1 MKLPKSNMPHEKEIA
16 IELFMQTPDHFR
28 CPYLAQDPI
37 GFYCSKNLKHGE
49 DISPARR
56 ASDTIYFN

>member
-1 MKLPKSNMPHEKEIA
+1 MPHEKEIA